1 MRLILATLL
10 AASVMSS
17 ALAADLSASGGRELL
32 ARAGI
37 NPGTSLVVD
46 GEKKTITS
54 VRVLHGL
61 RRGDFVV
68 HIHIEEGPRSG
79 GRQAGEVAK

>member
-1 MRLILATLL
+1 MRLILAAML
-10 AASVMSS
+10 AASATSS

-32 ARAGI
+32 ARAGV
-37 NPGTSLVVD
+37 NPGTSMVVD

-54 VRVLHGL
+54 VRVLRGV

-68 HIHIEEGPRSG
+68 HIHIEEGPAAG
-79 GRQAGEVAK
+79 GRQASPQ